1 MRSKAKR
8 NNNNKIIVKHLEEEA
23 NTRAHDN
30 NPFVEVFQCDGE
42 KKDEKRKTTINQMEI
57 EIRF

>member
-42 KKDEKRKTTINQMEI
+42 KKTKTEKQQ
-57 EIRF
+57 